1 MAAGH
6 PTAESVVTAWLNSP
20 GHRRNIENKN
30 YDEIG
35 LGLGQTDEGDRNY
48 WCQVFGTSDDEA
60 GANAPS
66 CRAVVGAGENAGG
79 RNCRGQS
86 SVVVA
91 IVGSAL
97 MAAWSLL

>member
-1 MAAGH
+1 M
-6 PTAESVVTAWLNSP
+6 TAWLNSP

-35 LGLGQTDEGDRNY
+35 LGLGQTDEGANDY
-48 WCQVFGTSDDEA
+48 WCQVFGRSDDEA

-66 CRAVVGAGENAGG
+66 CRAVVGAGENVGG
-79 RNCRGQS
+79 RNYGGQS
-86 SVVVA
+86 CVVVT

-97 MAAWSLL
+97 MAVWSLL